1 MSDPR
6 DVELVNNAGQK
17 TSVLALLNECRER
30 WPKGDEAR
38 ARAKAMERQIYGRFG
53 SSTTLEGSVR
63 APILTP
69 PVSKNKIKNALLTW
83 CARCAKGG
91 TMARAYP
98 NEPTI
103 ADQARTEVA
112 NAILDYQRQVQNR
125 VALASRAALIA
136 ARDGTVGLYSP
147 WDPDAGPHKER
158 EVVLHPV
165 FRTPMKD
172 EAGQT
177 VYKDVPGRGHQIVEP
192 LSIHDFITDGHVDP
206 FDPWSVSS
214 WLLVRRYLSLDAA
227 AALWRQRSQEIDPT
241 GATVWSTPPTSK
253 VEDRLDPTAAWDG
266 VESYE
271 MWWKPDPM
279 GRFTDGLFAIIVGD
293 RVVKA
298 TTFPYEH
305 KQIPMGIWRVMDTG
319 GFYGAS
325 WVEDAVPQQLGLNHS
340 LRVIAHRAEVSGQ
353 IRALIDPGLRKEW
366 GDTPDGMIEA
376 TKDQREAG
384 VSFVQ
389 VPDIPRDMFEMAD
402 RYEAGISDVAGVSD
416 VAAQGDAAADTQNA
430 RLVAY
435 ATQVD
440 EQKTFMTI
448 VNMNEAFLLVDKQAI
463 EMWKQFVP
471 RERLIRVVGEDS
483 AVSAAYF
490 NPSTEIGVVDV
501 RLEVAPST
509 ERTGAAGGRA
519 AEEEMAAGRLGP
531 KDTSEMR
538 KSGLEQTVAEG
549 EARARLQN
557 LIHAA
562 LLGNPVQADPS
573 VPPEVALDE
582 LNSILPTLAEH
593 GPRAIMPIRALI
605 QEYQELRQQMQA
617 EANPQAVQQPG
628 RPQGAKPSK
637 TKPQAQPKQNRVQQ
651 ANTLPTNP
659 TGGAM

>member
-6 DVELVNNAGQK
+6 DVELVTTAGQK
-17 TSVLALLNECRER
+17 TSVLALLTEMRER
-30 WPKGDEAR
+30 WGKGDEAR
-38 ARAKAMERQIYGRFG
+38 KRAIAMERQIYGRFG
-53 SSTTLEGSVR
+53 SSVTFEGSVR
-63 APILTP
+63 APMLAP

-91 TMARAYP
+91 TMGRAYP

-103 ADQARTEVA
+103 ADEARAEVA
-112 NAILDYQRQVQNR
+112 NAILDYQRQMQNR
-125 VALASRAALIA
+125 VALATRAALVA
-136 ARDGTVGLYSP
+136 GRDGMVGLYSP

-165 FRTPMKD
+165 FGTPMKD
-172 EAGQT
+172 ANGQT

-206 FDPWSVSS
+206 FNPWSVSS
-214 WLLVRRYLSLDAA
+214 WLLVRRYLSTDAA
-227 AALWRQRSQEIDPT
+227 AALWRSRAQEIDPS
-241 GATVWSTPPTSK
+241 GSTVWSTPPTTK
-253 VEDRLDPTAAWDG
+253 VEDRMDPSAAWDG
-266 VESYE
+266 VESWE
-271 MWWKPDPM
+271 MWWKPDQM
-279 GRFTDGLFAIIVGD
+279 GRLADGLFAIVVGD

-298 TTFPYEH
+298 QTFPYEH
-305 KQIPMGIWRVMDTG
+305 KQIPMGLWRVMDTG
-319 GFYGAS
+319 GFYGAT

-340 LRVIAHRAEVSGQ
+340 LRVTAQRAEISGQ

-366 GDTPDGMIEA
+366 GDSPDGMIEA
-376 TKDQREAG
+376 NADQRASG
-384 VSFVQ
+384 VAFVQ
-389 VPDIPRDMFEMAD
+389 VPDIPRDMFEMSD
-402 RYEAGISDVAGVSD
+402 RYEAGISDVAGVSE
-416 VAAQGDAAADTQNA
+416 VASGGDAAADTQNA

-448 VNMNEAFLLVDKQAI
+448 VNMNEAFLLIDKQAI
-463 EMWKQFVP
+463 EEWKQFVP

-531 KDTSEMR
+531 GDAGEMR

-549 EARARLQN
+549 EARSRLQN

-562 LLGNPVQADPS
+562 LLGTPVQADPS
-573 VPPEVALDE
+573 IPPKIALDE
-582 LNSILPTLAEH
+582 LNAVLPTLAEH
-593 GPRAIMPIRALI
+593 GPKAIMPIRALI
-605 QEYQELRQQMQA
+605 HEYQQLAQQAQG
-617 EANPQAVQQPG
+617 EAMPQAQQPG

-637 TKPQAQPKQNRVQQ
+637 PKPQAQPKQNRVQQ